1 MDISKI
7 IYYTREQGRS
17 KTVSLKELNL
27 REDYYLEDIFY
38 AVKEAVDVQD
48 LLNRFKR
55 ILCDTV
61 ELDTE
66 MTKCTR
72 FIITDLDGRVN
83 YIKFKP
89 MRKEHNNGT
98 ENILSGKI

>member
-1 MDISKI
+1 MEVSKI
-7 IYYTREQGRS
+7 IYYTRVDGKS

-27 REDYYLEDIFY
+27 REDFYLEDIFY
-38 AVKEAVDVQD
+38 AVKEALDAND

-55 ILCDTV
+55 ILCDEV

-66 MTKCTR
+66 STQCLR
-72 FIITDLDGRVN
+72 FIITDFEGNTN

-89 MRKEHNNGT
+89 MRKE
-98 ENILSGKI
+98 